1 MKKIKISQILIF
13 SAMLLL
19 SIISYFVLPNSV
31 AVQWNYTGA
40 SNYIP
45 KIHAVLIPAVI
56 SLFGIYSWKYS
67 FIRYNAN
74 IETSKK
80 IQIINSVIW
89 ATVSCV
95 GIIIS
100 ILFMI
105 MN

>member
-1 MKKIKISQILIF
+1 MKKIALFHTLIF
-13 SAMLLL
+13 SAILLL
-19 SIISYFVLPNSV
+19 SIISLFVLPDSV

-45 KIHAVLIPAVI
+45 KIYAVLIPAVI

-67 FIRYNAN
+67 SIRYNTN
-74 IETSKK
+74 IEASKK
-80 IQIINSVIW
+80 FQKINSVIW
-89 ATVSCV
+89 TIVSCA

-100 ILFMI
+100 ILFML

>member
-1 MKKIKISQILIF
+1 MKKTTLFQILIF
-13 SAMLLL
+13 SAILLF
-19 SIISYFVLPNSV
+19 SIISLFVLPDSV
-31 AVQWNYTGA
+31 AVQWNNTGA

-45 KIHAVLIPAVI
+45 KIYAILIPAVI

-67 FIRYNAN
+67 SIRYNTN
-74 IETSKK
+74 IEASKK

-89 ATVSCV
+89 ATVSCA

-100 ILFMI
+100 ILFII

>member
-1 MKKIKISQILIF
+1 MKKISIF
-13 SAMLLL
+13 QTSIFITIFLL
-19 SIISYFVLPNSV
+19 SIISFIVLPDNV
-31 AVQWNYTGA
+31 AVQWNANGA

-45 KIHAVLIPAVI
+45 KIYAVLIPAVI
-56 SLFGIYSWKYS
+56 SLFGIASWKYS
-67 FIRYNAN
+67 SIRYNTN

-80 IQIINSVIW
+80 IQTIHSAIW
-89 ATVSCV
+89 LCFSFT

>member
-1 MKKIKISQILIF
+1 MKKITLLQILIF
-13 SAMLLL
+13 TVILLL
-19 SIISYFVLPNSV
+19 SIISFFVLPDSV
-31 AVQWNYTGA
+31 AVQWNYHGA

-45 KIHAVLIPAVI
+45 KIYAILIPVVI

-67 FIRYNAN
+67 SIRYNTN
-74 IETSKK
+74 IEVSKK

-89 ATVSCV
+89 ATVSCT
-95 GIIIS
+95 GIVIS